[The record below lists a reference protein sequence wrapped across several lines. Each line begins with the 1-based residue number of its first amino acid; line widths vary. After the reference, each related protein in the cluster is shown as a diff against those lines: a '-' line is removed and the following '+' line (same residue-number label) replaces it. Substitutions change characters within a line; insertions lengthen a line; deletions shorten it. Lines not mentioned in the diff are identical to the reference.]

1 MFDLRKQ
8 KNQIMQVN
16 TFKAAYIDKTVIKL
30 TEEVILN
37 MGITFEP
44 MVDGTYFN
52 NGIFN
57 TRLHYKVLLTNPIY
71 APNLEK
77 HDSCVGYGTEF
88 SQMSFTLLL
97 FQFLVLCNQ
106 FQQP

>member
-1 MFDLRKQ
+1 MFNFSIAKIFISNQEDTKLQRFAPYYNMFDLRKQ

-52 NGIFN
+52 NGTFN

-71 APNLEK
+71 APNLERA
-77 HDSCVGYGTEF
+77 
-88 SQMSFTLLL
+88 
-97 FQFLVLCNQ
+97 
-106 FQQP
+106 